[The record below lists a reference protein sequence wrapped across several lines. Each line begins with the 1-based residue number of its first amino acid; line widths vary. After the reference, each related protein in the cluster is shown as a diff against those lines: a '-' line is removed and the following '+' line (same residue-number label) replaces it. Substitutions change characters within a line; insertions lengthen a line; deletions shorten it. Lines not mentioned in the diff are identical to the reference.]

1 MKKGEFLGFDVLDV
15 SSICI
20 ETICRPGT
28 IAKPNILLSPNWGL
42 STESSDKYS
51 SQVPKM
57 TLASLSVHR
66 KMPMR
71 TRPSVNLI
79 FMFLFSKLRNNFRP
93 GKSNGKTFLSYILR
107 ALLLLLSFTFKNDRK
122 IGWLYTVVEIL
133 ILKGFASNKTTIAV
147 FYNWYLYY
155 DWWRYTCSFITNN
168 YEWQRW

>member
-107 ALLLLLSFTFKNDRK
+107 ALPLLFSFTFKNDRK
-122 IGWLYTVVEIL
+122 LGDYTLWL
-133 ILKGFASNKTTIAV
+133 K
-147 FYNWYLYY
+147 YY
-155 DWWRYTCSFITNN
+155 FLQEN
-168 YEWQRW
+168 

>member
-71 TRPSVNLI
+71 EWTRCLKASANRTIRLE
-79 FMFLFSKLRNNFRP
+79 SH
-93 GKSNGKTFLSYILR
+93 
-107 ALLLLLSFTFKNDRK
+107 LL
-122 IGWLYTVVEIL
+122 
-133 ILKGFASNKTTIAV
+133 
-147 FYNWYLYY
+147 
-155 DWWRYTCSFITNN
+155 
-168 YEWQRW
+168 

>member
-93 GKSNGKTFLSYILR
+93 GKSNGKTFYLLFLR
-107 ALLLLLSFTFKNDRK
+107 ALLLSFTFKNDQK
-122 IGWLYTVVEIL
+122 IG
-133 ILKGFASNKTTIAV
+133 
-147 FYNWYLYY
+147 
-155 DWWRYTCSFITNN
+155 
-168 YEWQRW
+168 